1 MSDNILWDLPA
12 LRATVTPDCLMAL
25 QSPIP
30 FVTTC
35 GGHSAWSTIGVEGII
50 IDLSGYV
57 DVSVD
62 TDTKTANFVSRALS
76 KQVGMRLA
84 EAGLFTVGAI
94 SYFLGGGVSI
104 TSSITGFGSDQIVS
118 ARLITAKDGGKLIEV
133 ANEEHPDLL
142 LALQKGLIW
151 IGAFIFPLERATEVA
166 PVMKRQMADAR
177 YEVAGLMMIGT
188 PPPTRTPSLVIAAR
202 YTGAEE
208 PQVPL
213 KALYDLQPMV
223 ATGGDV
229 PIQNASDARE
239 VLCAKGDFKQ
249 FGVVGLHELNADGLV
264 RTINTWKKMV
274 HDCPDAIK
282 TGFNFQ
288 WDSRP
293 VKTPEVESAMSLHD
307 VRYWQNNLIWHAE
320 VRNSGKVG
328 AYNNECI
335 SIMRGV
341 DQSHFVDFE
350 NDTRIGPI
358 ERPYRG
364 QTHLEKRRRLKI
376 EWDAQGAFTRQ
387 MLDRPYRSIL
397 SPDMALAREISS

>member
-12 LRATVTPDCLMAL
+12 LRATITLDY
-25 QSPIP
+25 
-30 FVTTC
+30 T
-35 GGHSAWSTIGVEGII
+35 G
-50 IDLSGYV
+50 
-57 DVSVD
+57 
-62 TDTKTANFVSRALS
+62 TKTATLIGGVLS
-76 KQVGMRLA
+76 KQVSIRLA
-84 EAGLFTVGAI
+84 EAGLFTALGNGNTVGAI
-94 SYFLGGGVSI
+94 PYFLGGGASI

-133 ANEEHPDLL
+133 ANEEYPDLL

-166 PVMKRQMADAR
+166 PVMKRLMADAR
-177 YEVAGLMMIGT
+177 YEVAGLMIIST
-188 PPPTRTPSLVIAAR
+188 PPSTRTPSLVIAAR

-208 PQVPL
+208 PQVPF
-213 KALYDLQPMV
+213 KALYDLHPMV
-223 ATGGDV
+223 VTGGDV

-249 FGVVGLHELNADGLV
+249 FGVVGLHEFNTDGLV
-264 RTINTWKKMV
+264 RTIDTWKKMV

-293 VKTPEVESAMSLHD
+293 VKMPEVESAMSLHD
-307 VRYWQNNLIWHAE
+307 IRYWHGE
-320 VRNSGKVG
+320 VG

-335 SIMRGV
+335 SIMRGG

-364 QTHLEKRRRLKI
+364 QARLEKLRRLKI

-387 MLDRPYRSIL
+387 MLD
-397 SPDMALAREISS
+397 

>member
-12 LRATVTPDCLMAL
+12 LRATVTPDCEILHDPQDPRFHERL
-25 QSPIP
+25 RRWTGIDRRTPHCYYPPPSSIP

-50 IDLSGYV
+50 IGLS
-57 DVSVD
+57 
-62 TDTKTANFVSRALS
+62 TKTATLVGGVLS

-84 EAGLFTVGAI
+84 KAGLFTALGNGNMVGAI
-94 SYFLGGGVSI
+94 PYFLGGGVSI

-118 ARLITAKDGGKLIEV
+118 ARLITAKDGEKLIEFFGLV
-133 ANEEHPDLL
+133 TELTIRAHPLSLL
-142 LALQKGLIW
+142 RRQKGLIW

-166 PVMKRQMADAR
+166 PVMKRLMADAQ
-177 YEVAGLMMIGT
+177 YEVAGLMMIST
-188 PPPTRTPSLVIAAR
+188 PPPTRTPYLVIAAR

-208 PQVPL
+208 PQVPF
-213 KALYDLQPMV
+213 KALYDLHPMV
-223 ATGGDV
+223 VTGGDV
-229 PIQNASDARE
+229 PIQNTSDARE

-249 FGVVGLHELNADGLV
+249 FGVVGLHEFNADGLV
-264 RTINTWKKMV
+264 RTIDTWKQMV

-307 VRYWQNNLIWHAE
+307 IRYWQNNLIWHTE

-341 DQSHFVDFE
+341 DQSHF
-350 NDTRIGPI
+350 
-358 ERPYRG
+358 RPYRG
-364 QTHLEKRRRLKI
+364 QVRLEKLRRLKI

-387 MLDRPYRSIL
+387 MLD
-397 SPDMALAREISS
+397 